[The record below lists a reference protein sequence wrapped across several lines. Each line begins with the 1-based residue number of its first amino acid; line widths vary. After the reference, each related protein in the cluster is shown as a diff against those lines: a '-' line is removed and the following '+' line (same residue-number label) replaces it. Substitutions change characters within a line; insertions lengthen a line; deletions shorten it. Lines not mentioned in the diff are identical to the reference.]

1 VRSARGVAL
10 ALVLLAAV
18 GASQTA
24 QSAPA
29 QRARVLD
36 RTLLCAI
43 EPTGG
48 IHELNVYGQSGVRLQ
63 EDPSKWKELASAH
76 LNSGSIWKAGLA
88 GVTAGRRDPT
98 TQVASGLWYDA
109 RRCKRTTARVSL
121 TTKGLGGGPAN
132 QWEERF
138 ECTAARQV
146 LIRIRAEFARPT
158 DWDFVSF
165 SNQFGASGPPLRL
178 GQLAAAT
185 RTGTPLA
192 YADVNEAGRTRL
204 FFRGHCVRGTT

>member
-10 ALVLLAAV
+10 AVVLLAGV

-29 QRARVLD
+29 QRARILD
-36 RTLLCAI
+36 RTLLCAV

-48 IHELNVYGQSGVRLQ
+48 IRELNVYGQSGVRLQ
-63 EDPSKWKELASAH
+63 EDPSKWKELPSAH
-76 LNSGSIWKAGLA
+76 LNSGSVWKTGLA

-98 TQVASGLWYDA
+98 TQVGSGLWYDA
-109 RRCKRTTARVSL
+109 RRCKRTTARVAL
-121 TTKGLGGGPAN
+121 TTTGLGGGPAN

-138 ECTAARQV
+138 ECPSPRQI
-146 LIRIRAEFARPT
+146 LIRIRAEFAQPT

-165 SNQFGASGPPLRL
+165 SKQFGASGPPLRL
-178 GQLAAAT
+178 GQVAAAT

-192 YADVNEAGRTRL
+192 YADVNESGRTRL
-204 FFRGHCVRGTT
+204 FFRGDCVRART